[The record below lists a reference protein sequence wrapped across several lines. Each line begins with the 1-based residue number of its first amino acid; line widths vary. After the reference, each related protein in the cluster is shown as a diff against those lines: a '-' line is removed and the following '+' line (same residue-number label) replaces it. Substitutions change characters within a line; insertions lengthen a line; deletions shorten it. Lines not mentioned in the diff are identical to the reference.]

1 MPEPMGEMHVAS
13 VSGIEEVQPSHA
25 FGRATFL
32 AAEGCR
38 RHKNQKSK
46 IKNQKS
52 KIKNQKSKIKNQKSK
67 IETRKLETQPE
78 NQGKGVRDQVPIPAP

>member
-1 MPEPMGEMHVAS
+1 MGEMHVAS

-52 KIKNQKSKIKNQKSK
+52 KIK
-67 IETRKLETQPE
+67 TRKLEIQPE

>member
-1 MPEPMGEMHVAS
+1 LPKA
-13 VSGIEEVQPSHA
+13 
-25 FGRATFL
+25 
-32 AAEGCR
+32 
-38 RHKNQKSK
+38 
-46 IKNQKS
+46 QKS

>member
-1 MPEPMGEMHVAS
+1 MREPMGEMHVAS

-52 KIKNQKSKIKNQKSK
+52 KIKNQKSKI
-67 IETRKLETQPE
+67 ETRKLETQPE

>member
-1 MPEPMGEMHVAS
+1 MGEMHVAS

-52 KIKNQKSKIKNQKSK
+52 KIKNQKSKI
-67 IETRKLETQPE
+67 EARKLETQPE

>member
-52 KIKNQKSKIKNQKSK
+52 KIK
-67 IETRKLETQPE
+67 TRKLETQPE

>member
-1 MPEPMGEMHVAS
+1 MPLDAQLFWPQRV
-13 VSGIEEVQPSHA
+13 
-25 FGRATFL
+25 
-32 AAEGCR
+32 AEGT
-38 RHKNQKSK
+38 
-46 IKNQKS
+46 

>member
-52 KIKNQKSKIKNQKSK
+52 KI
-67 IETRKLETQPE
+67 ETRKLETQPE

>member
-1 MPEPMGEMHVAS
+1 MPLDAQLFWPQRV
-13 VSGIEEVQPSHA
+13 
-25 FGRATFL
+25 
-32 AAEGCR
+32 AEGT
-38 RHKNQKSK
+38 K

-67 IETRKLETQPE
+67 HENSKHSTQPE